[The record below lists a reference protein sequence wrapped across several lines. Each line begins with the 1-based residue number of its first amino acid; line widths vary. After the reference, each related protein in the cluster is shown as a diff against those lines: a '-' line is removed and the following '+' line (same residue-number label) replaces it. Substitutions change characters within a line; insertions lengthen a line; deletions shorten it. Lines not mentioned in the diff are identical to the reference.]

1 MNTIPPNN
9 VADQLKDTKNIPVSF
24 AESEE
29 IKPTQLKKYDW
40 LRITDTTPI
49 RPPVPVITINGETIS
64 TEGNITTISGAS
76 KSGKSAFTSILI
88 AGAISRD
95 GILIDGL
102 EAVHVQPND
111 KEKAVIHI
119 DTEQARHKHQHNV
132 KTILRRTGM
141 DTCPDNLLSYNV
153 RELDLNECA
162 ATTAGIC
169 EAAQHQF
176 GGIHLMVI
184 DGIADYITD
193 VNDPIQSNAVV
204 KFFEELAIKYSMPIL
219 VIVHT
224 NPGSDKER
232 GHLGSQCQRKSES
245 VITVKTEGDISFIEP
260 KFLRMAGKGSIPLI
274 QFMYDKNKG
283 YHVGCG
289 IRTEDQDKKDSARVE
304 SIMKISAAVFGGQKA
319 YGYNEAIEAII
330 KESSKG
336 VNAAKD
342 MFKEMKAH
350 KMIEQGADKNWRI
363 KTNEADE
370 V

>member
-1 MNTIPPNN
+1 MSALSPSDIKQHPEDTIN
-9 VADQLKDTKNIPVSF
+9 LPVSIG
-24 AESEE
+24 ESEE
-29 IKPTQLKKYDW
+29 IKSQNLKKFDW

-49 RPPVPVITINGETIS
+49 TPPVPVITINNETIS

-88 AGAISRD
+88 AGAISHD
-95 GILIDGL
+95 GILLDGL
-102 EAVHVQPND
+102 EAVHVEPNTTG
-111 KEKAVIHI
+111 KAVIHF
-119 DTEQARHKHQHNV
+119 DTEQARHKHQYNLRTV
-132 KTILRRTGM
+132 LRRTGM
-141 DTCPDNLLSYNV
+141 DTCPDYFLSYNI
-153 RELDLNECA
+153 RELELNECGA
-162 ATTAGIC
+162 ITANIC
-169 EAAQHQF
+169 EAAQQQF

-274 QFMYDKNKG
+274 QFMYDRNKG

-289 IRTEDQDKKDSARVE
+289 IRTEDQASKDTARIE
-304 SIMKISAAVFGGQKA
+304 AIMRISSAVFGGQKA
-319 YGYNEAIEAII
+319 YGYNGAIEAII

-363 KTNEADE
+363 KTNESDE